1 MHVRRRVPPCQ
12 RPCPHADD
20 AGTAGDS
27 VAVAG
32 FSKPKTSSTRSQAV
46 GSKVTKVA
54 DDSWVEPSMETLSI
68 VQGILNGKRW
78 VGQTTIAFPR
88 GYTTPIANVV
98 NTQVQEKLTE
108 KGCE

>member
-1 MHVRRRVPPCQ
+1 M
-12 RPCPHADD
+12 
-20 AGTAGDS
+20 
-27 VAVAG
+27 AG

-54 DDSWVEPSMETLSI
+54 DDSWVEPSMETLAI

-88 GYTTPIANVV
+88 GYTTLIANAV
-98 NTQVQEKLTE
+98 NTKVQEKLTE